1 MPLTL
6 TTAYYIR
13 RLIRQN
19 LDRLQSVVA
28 TGAAM
33 QADMLSD
40 LNEVLNSLY
49 LEPIEL
55 SAVELKLEKLT
66 AYHQS
71 LSNQVGANRK
81 NIAELEERI
90 FWILGFKYKTVEH
103 QGTILVVDDVPDNL
117 RLLTAAF
124 KNQGY
129 DVRCAANGAMALSA
143 VQNISPDVILLDLR
157 MAGLDGH
164 AVCEKLKASHR
175 IQDVPIL
182 FLSASDDVNDKIKAF
197 EIGGADYITKPFQIG
212 EVLARVHHQLNI
224 RNLKQ
229 RLEEQNIN
237 LQREMSRQ
245 LALPPDAT
253 ELSQSFQQ
261 VADTY
266 QITQAI
272 IHGVGACLYRS
283 QYEPERT
290 IIFVNET
297 VEQLT
302 GHTSAD
308 LVKRSCDWSTLIHPD
323 DRQPTQTAIQAA
335 IANRQPYSVNYRLLH
350 QDGSLCAVHERGYVI
365 FSATGKPAYLDGLVV
380 EAQPSH
386 SS

>member
-19 LDRLQSVVA
+19 LDRLQSVIA
-28 TGAAM
+28 TGAAL
-33 QADMLSD
+33 QADVLSD
-40 LNEVLNSLY
+40 LNAVLNSLY
-49 LEPIEL
+49 LEPVEL
-55 SAVELKLEKLT
+55 SATELKLEKLT

-81 NIAELEERI
+81 NIAELEDRI

-124 KNQGY
+124 QNQGY

-245 LALPPDAT
+245 LSAPPPDAT
-253 ELSQSFQQ
+253 GPSQSFQH

-283 QYEPERT
+283 QYGPERT

-297 VEQLT
+297 VEHLT
-302 GHTSAD
+302 GHTSAE
-308 LVKRSCDWSTLIHPD
+308 LVKRSCDWNTLIHPD
-323 DRQPTQTAIQAA
+323 DRQQTATVIQAA
-335 IANRQPYSVNYRLLH
+335 IATRQPYSVSYRLLH
-350 QDGSLCAVHERGYVI
+350 QDGSHRAVQERGYVI
-365 FSATGKPAYLDGLVV
+365 FSATGKPAYLDGAVI
-380 EAQPSH
+380 EA
-386 SS
+386 